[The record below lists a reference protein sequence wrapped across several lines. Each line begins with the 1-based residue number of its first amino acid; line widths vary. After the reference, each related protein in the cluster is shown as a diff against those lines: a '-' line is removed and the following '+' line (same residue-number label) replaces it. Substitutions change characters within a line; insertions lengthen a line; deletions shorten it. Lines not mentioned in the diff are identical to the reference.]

1 MTGNE
6 KIPWKRLAVEAA
18 AIVGSI
24 LLAFAIDAWWE
35 ERMERR
41 AEAGILDTLQKEFL
55 ANYDL
60 LDDWKERCTAFCGA
74 ERGSNQV
81 YEMINQALA
90 AGVTTIEVSDSQLD
104 ELVGA
109 GTFEA
114 ETPVLDGLIQSG
126 QLAIV
131 QDQRISSAIAT
142 WDRFLRDAVELQ
154 VRARQNIDRYLLP
167 ALIERGDVGH
177 VVRNHAL
184 QLVDEDVDFSGV
196 TTLVI
201 DLEFK
206 GIIAQRSE
214 NAIRISFTM
223 DRAQRAAGEVLAA
236 IDAARTPT
244 NSSR

>member
-6 KIPWKRLAVEAA
+6 KIPWRRLSVEAA

-35 ERMERR
+35 ERQERR
-41 AEAGILDTLQKEFL
+41 AEEGILDTLQKEFS

-60 LDDWKERCTAFCGA
+60 LDEWKERCTAFCGA

-81 YEMINQALA
+81 YEMIEQALA
-90 AGVTTIEVSDSQLD
+90 AGITTIEVLDSQLD

-131 QDQRISSAIAT
+131 QDQRVSSAIAI
-142 WDRFLRDAVELQ
+142 WDRFLRDSVELQ
-154 VRARQNIDRYLLP
+154 VRARQNIDRYLIP

-177 VVRNHAL
+177 VLRNHAF
-184 QLVDEDVDFSGV
+184 QLVDEGVDFSGV
-196 TTLVI
+196 TTLAI

-214 NAIRISFTM
+214 NAIRISFTI
-223 DRAQRAAGEVLAA
+223 DRVQRAAGDVLAA
-236 IDAARTPT
+236 IYGARSDAD
-244 NSSR
+244 SSN

>member
-1 MTGNE
+1 MTETQN
-6 KIPWKRLAVEAA
+6 IPWKRLSVEAA
-18 AIVGSI
+18 AIVASI

-35 ERMERR
+35 ERLERR
-41 AEAGILDTLQKEFL
+41 TEAGILDRLQKEFS

-60 LDDWKERCTAFCGA
+60 IDEMKERCTGFCKA
-74 ERGSNQV
+74 ERASSQV
-81 YEMINQALA
+81 YEMIDQALA
-90 AGVTTIEVSDSQLD
+90 ASIATIEVSDAQLD
-104 ELVGA
+104 DLIGA
-109 GTFEA
+109 ATFEA

-142 WDRFLRDAVELQ
+142 WDRFLRDSVDLQ
-154 VRARQNIDRYLLP
+154 VRARQNIDRYLIP

-184 QLVDEDVDFSGV
+184 KLVDEDVDFSGV

-214 NAIRISFTM
+214 NAIRIAFTM

-236 IDAARTPT
+236 IDSARSPAD
-244 NSSR
+244 NSR